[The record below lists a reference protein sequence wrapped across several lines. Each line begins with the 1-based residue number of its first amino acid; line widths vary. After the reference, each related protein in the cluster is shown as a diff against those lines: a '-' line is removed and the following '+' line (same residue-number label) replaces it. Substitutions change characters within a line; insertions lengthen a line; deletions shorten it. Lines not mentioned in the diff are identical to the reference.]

1 MNRVRSESER
11 LNEKTIDQMF
21 VNMVEY
27 GYECPPFVSNAI
39 LEAAKTVFVPDQ
51 SNPNT
56 INVGQMKI
64 LGVARSEPAGK
75 PLSKCMMKTAVVMLD
90 AGSEDEEIRSKYGL
104 AALRQA
110 RLSRIANEALDQGVL
125 LTQEDLAYKLLNCG
139 VRTVRRDIKTLAQR
153 GIVVPT
159 RGQQKDI
166 GPGISHR
173 TKIVR
178 LYICRKTYTDIERT
192 MKHSQTAIKRYVQT
206 FGRVAYLTRIGTPT
220 NDVAFLVQISDRL
233 VREYQELYHQYNEDP
248 AYQERIEE
256 IVESAEFYQAD
267 KRGARGAT
275 Q

>member
-1 MNRVRSESER
+1 MNPVRSETER
-11 LNEKTIDQMF
+11 LNEKTLDQMF

-27 GYECPPFVSNAI
+27 GYECPPFISNAI
-39 LEAAKTVFVPDQ
+39 LETAKTVFVPDQ

-64 LGVARSEPAGK
+64 LGVSKSELAGK
-75 PLSKCMMKTAVVMLD
+75 PLSKCTMKTAVVTLD

-139 VRTVRRDIKTLAQR
+139 VRTVRRDIKALDQR

-206 FGRVAYLTRIGTPT
+206 FGRVAHLTRIGTSA
-220 NDVAFLVQISDRL
+220 NDIAFLVHISDRL

-248 AYQERIEE
+248 AYQERIVE

-267 KRGARGAT
+267 KRGAI